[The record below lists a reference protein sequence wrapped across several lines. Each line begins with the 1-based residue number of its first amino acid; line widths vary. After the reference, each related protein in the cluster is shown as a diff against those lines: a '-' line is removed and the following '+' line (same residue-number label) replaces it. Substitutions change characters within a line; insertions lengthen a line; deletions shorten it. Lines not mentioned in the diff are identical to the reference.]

1 MKRPHA
7 RGGCTNLSQPPGAG
21 APTIAPSQ
29 EASPMKQEPQGQAAH
44 YRESAARFRQ
54 MADIEPLASLRRHL
68 KRLAAQH
75 DEIAASLE
83 MQTAE

>member
-1 MKRPHA
+1 MK
-7 RGGCTNLSQPPGAG
+7 L
-21 APTIAPSQ
+21 
-29 EASPMKQEPQGQAAH
+29 EPQGQAAH
-44 YRESAARFRQ
+44 YRELATRFRQ

-75 DEIAASLE
+75 DEIADSID

>member
-1 MKRPHA
+1 
-7 RGGCTNLSQPPGAG
+7 
-21 APTIAPSQ
+21 
-29 EASPMKQEPQGQAAH
+29 MKQELQGQAAH

-68 KRLAAQH
+68 NRLAAQH